1 MKRVMSVTSTAVVL
15 AAGVGSRMKSSKS
28 KVLHRLAGRALLQ
41 YPILA
46 AKGAGCSRIVV
57 VASPSNRADVSRCLD
72 ELRTEVAGKVE
83 LVVVEQ
89 AKPLGSGNAALAAV
103 DALSDGAVVV
113 LNGDAPLI
121 QADDLK
127 RLIDGFVE
135 SKRDLALLT
144 CTLSDPRGYG
154 RVVRGNEAQVVCVRE
169 QKDLHPGEEQ
179 LNEVNAGMYCASA
192 DFFREHLPS
201 LKNDNAQR
209 EYYITDLI
217 ERAANA
223 RGVVAVAGDA
233 LSLQGVNDRAQLFA
247 LEQLLFERITSRHR
261 RAGVTVEN
269 AVCIDDQV
277 ELGNDTVLRSGVC
290 LRGNTRVGSGVLI
303 DTGCVVTDCVI
314 ESGAHLKPYCVAD
327 ESVIR
332 TGAAVGP
339 FAHLRPKSVL
349 GPDSKVGN
357 FVEVKASTLATGA
370 KVNHLAY
377 VGDAE
382 IGEHSNI
389 GAGTIFCNYDGYS
402 KDRTIVGNH
411 VFVGSDSQ
419 LVAPV
424 RIGDG
429 SFVATGT
436 TVTEDVPPNS
446 LVLSRG
452 RQTTKVG
459 YAEGLRKKL
468 QAKAAA
474 KKQAKG

>member
-1 MKRVMSVTSTAVVL
+1 MTVTSTAVVL
-15 AAGVGSRMKSSKS
+15 AAGVGSRMKSNKS

-41 YPILA
+41 YPVLA
-46 AKGAGCSRIVV
+46 AQGAGCSRIVV
-57 VASPSNRADVSRCLD
+57 VASPANRADVVRCLE
-72 ELRTEVAGKVE
+72 ELQDEVAASA
-83 LVVVEQ
+83 LIVVEQ
-89 AKPLGSGNAALAAV
+89 SKPLGSGNAALAAV
-103 DALSDGAVVV
+103 EALQDGPVVV

-127 RLIDGFVE
+127 RLIGEFDA

-144 CTLSDPRGYG
+144 CRLNEPRGYG
-154 RVVRGNEAQVVCVRE
+154 RIVRDSSGQIACVRE
-169 QKDLHPGEEQ
+169 QKDLRADEEQ

-192 DFFREHLPS
+192 AFFRQHLPT
-201 LKNDNAQR
+201 LQNNNAQS

-217 ERAANA
+217 ERAASA

-233 LSLQGVNDRAQLFA
+233 LSLQGVNDREQLFA
-247 LEQLLFERITSRHR
+247 LEQLLFERISSRHR
-261 RAGVTVEN
+261 KAGVTIETAASIDDRVVFGTDTIVRAGV
-269 AVCIDDQV
+269 
-277 ELGNDTVLRSGVC
+277 S
-290 LRGNTRVGSGVLI
+290 LRGRTRVGSGVVI
-303 DTGCVVTDCVI
+303 DVGCVVTDTVI
-314 ESGAHLKPYCVAD
+314 EDGVSLKPY
-327 ESVIR
+327 SVLDDSIVHA
-332 TGAAVGP
+332 GAIVGP

-402 KDRTIVGNH
+402 KERTVVGNH

-446 LVLSRG
+446 LVVSRG

-459 YAEGLRKKL
+459 YADGLRKKL

-474 KKQAKG
+474 KKHAK